1 MCSPSDISLLFEVLK
16 FPGLNRS
23 GGEKHELFG
32 VPVLEGVRVRKEL
45 ELGLY
50 GETLL
55 EDPVPVSKSGLQRSR
70 FTPDVVLLRV
80 IFLRR
85 ALFDNGVL
93 ATIAS
98 AIPLSFFGLLSKETN
113 RKRIISTVSVY
124 FIRLLFK
131 KGKLFFLL

>member
-1 MCSPSDISLLFEVLK
+1 M
-16 FPGLNRS
+16 
-23 GGEKHELFG
+23 FG